1 MEKVNVT
8 INGIKVQVPANYT
21 ILQAAHEAGVKIP
34 TLCYLKDINAIAAC
48 RICLVEA
55 TGVRGLAAACVQQ
68 VAEGMEVK
76 TNTPELRKSRKTT
89 LELMLSNHRMDCLS
103 CVRSNDCEL
112 RQLAQEYGVDQ
123 YAYVGSETLPAEE
136 TVAATTGKKV
146 RCDVCG
152 EVFAEGPAVCPVCG
166 APASTFSAVDEG
178 DMSPR
183 ILRDNSKCILCRRCI
198 AVCQKLQHVAVIG
211 ANDRGFETH
220 VASAFDMPL
229 TSTACVNCGQCVAV
243 CPTGALRER
252 DDTDKVW
259 AALADPTKHVV
270 VGPAPSVRAQLGEY
284 FDYPIGTNVEGKLA
298 ASLRRLGFDKVFD
311 VDTAADVTIMEEGTE
326 LLDRLQNG
334 GALPLLTSC
343 SPGWVKFCE
352 SYYPDMIPN
361 ISSCKSPQQMFG
373 ALIKTYYA
381 EKNGID
387 PKDIFVVSIMPC
399 TAKKFEIA
407 REDMSAAG
415 AGIRDVDVSL
425 TTREL
430 ASMIKRAGIMF
441 RDLPEETFDPAFG
454 VASGAGHIF
463 GATGG
468 VMEAALRTVA
478 EIVTGKPLEKVEFH
492 EVRGVEGIKE
502 AEYDLAGTK
511 VRVAVTSGLTNAK
524 KLLDMVKSGEK
535 DYHFIE
541 VMACPG
547 GCVNGGGQ
555 PHQSGDVRNFMDL
568 RAERAKALYSEDAS
582 MELRKS
588 HENPVVKELYE
599 TYLEKPGSHK
609 AHHILHTSYVARKV
623 Y

>member
-1 MEKVNVT
+1 MENVHVK
-8 INGIKVQVPANYT
+8 INGIEVEVPANYT
-21 ILQAAHEAGVKIP
+21 ILQAAHEAGIRIP

-68 VAEGMEVK
+68 VADGMEVK

-103 CVRSNDCEL
+103 CVRSDDCEL
-112 RQLAQEYGVDQ
+112 RRLAHEYGVDQ
-123 YAYVGSETLPAEE
+123 YKYVGNEELPKAEE
-136 TVAATTGKKV
+136 AAAG
-146 RCDVCG
+146 
-152 EVFAEGPAVCPVCG
+152 
-166 APASTFSAVDEG
+166 AVD
-178 DMSPR
+178 SPR

-198 AVCQKLQHVAVIG
+198 AVCQKNQHVAVIG

-229 TSTACVNCGQCVAV
+229 TETPCVNCGQCVAV

-259 AALADPTKHVV
+259 EALQDPTKTVV
-270 VGPAPSVRAQLGEY
+270 IAPAPSVRAQIGEC
-284 FDYPIGTNVEGKLA
+284 FEYPIGTNVEGKLVA
-298 ASLRRLGFDKVFD
+298 AMRRLGFDKVFD
-311 VDTAADVTIMEEGTE
+311 VDTAADLTIMEEGTE
-326 LLDRLQNG
+326 LLDRLKNG

-343 SPGWVKFCE
+343 SPGWIKFCE
-352 SYYPDMIPN
+352 EYYPDMIPN
-361 ISSCKSPQQMFG
+361 ISSCKSPQGMYG
-373 ALIKTYYA
+373 AMMKTYYS

-387 PKDIFVVSIMPC
+387 PKDLFVVSVMPC
-399 TAKKFEIA
+399 TAKKFEIG
-407 REDMSAAG
+407 RDDMSAAG
-415 AGIRDVDVSL
+415 EGIPDIDVSL

-430 ASMIKRAGIMF
+430 AAMIKRAGIRF
-441 RDLPEETFDPAFG
+441 RDLPDEQFDPAFG
-454 VASGAGHIF
+454 IASGAGHIF

-478 EIVTGKPLEKVEFH
+478 EIVTGKPMENVEFH
-492 EVRGVEGIKE
+492 EVRGLKDIRE

-511 VRVAVTSGLTNAK
+511 VRVAVTSGLENAK

-535 DYHFIE
+535 QYHFIE

-555 PHQSGDVRNFMDL
+555 PHQSGDVRNFTDL
-568 RAERAKALYSEDAS
+568 RAERAKALYSEDAGMS
-582 MELRKS
+582 LRKS

-609 AHHILHTSYVARKV
+609 AHEILHTSYVARKV

>member
-1 MEKVNVT
+1 MENVHVK
-8 INGIKVQVPANYT
+8 INGIEVEVPANYT
-21 ILQAAHEAGVKIP
+21 ILQAAHEAGIRIP

-68 VAEGMEVK
+68 VADGMEVK

-103 CVRSNDCEL
+103 CVRSDDCEL
-112 RQLAQEYGVDQ
+112 RRLAHEYGVDQ
-123 YAYVGSETLPAEE
+123 YKYVGNEELPKAEE
-136 TVAATTGKKV
+136 AAAG
-146 RCDVCG
+146 
-152 EVFAEGPAVCPVCG
+152 
-166 APASTFSAVDEG
+166 AVD
-178 DMSPR
+178 SPR

-198 AVCQKLQHVAVIG
+198 AVCQKNQHVAVIG

-229 TSTACVNCGQCVAV
+229 TETPCVNCGQCVAV

-259 AALADPTKHVV
+259 EALQDPTKTVV
-270 VGPAPSVRAQLGEY
+270 IAPAPSVRAQIGEC
-284 FDYPIGTNVEGKLA
+284 FEYPIGTNVEGKLVA
-298 ASLRRLGFDKVFD
+298 AMRRLGFDKVFD
-311 VDTAADVTIMEEGTE
+311 VDTAADLTIMEEGTE
-326 LLDRLQNG
+326 LLDRLKNG

-343 SPGWVKFCE
+343 SPGWIKFCE
-352 SYYPDMIPN
+352 EYYPDMIPN
-361 ISSCKSPQQMFG
+361 ISSCKSPQGMYG
-373 ALIKTYYA
+373 AMMKTYYA

-387 PKDIFVVSIMPC
+387 PKDLFVVSVMPC
-399 TAKKFEIA
+399 TAKKFEIG
-407 REDMSAAG
+407 RDDMSAAG
-415 AGIRDVDVSL
+415 EGIPDIDVSL

-430 ASMIKRAGIMF
+430 AAMIKRAGIRF
-441 RDLPEETFDPAFG
+441 RDLPDEQFDPAFG
-454 VASGAGHIF
+454 IASGAGHIF
-463 GATGG
+463 GVTGG

-478 EIVTGKPLEKVEFH
+478 EIVTGKPLENVEFH
-492 EVRGVEGIKE
+492 EVRGLKDIRE

-511 VRVAVTSGLTNAK
+511 VRVAVTSGLENAK

-535 DYHFIE
+535 QYHFIE

-555 PHQSGDVRNFMDL
+555 PHQSGDVRNFTDL
-568 RAERAKALYSEDAS
+568 RAERAKALYSEDAGMS
-582 MELRKS
+582 LRKS
-588 HENPVVKELYE
+588 HENPVIKELYE
-599 TYLEKPGSHK
+599 SYLGKPGSHK
-609 AHHILHTSYVARKV
+609 AHEILHTSYVARKV

>member
-1 MEKVNVT
+1 MENVHVK
-8 INGIKVQVPANYT
+8 INGIEVEVPANYT
-21 ILQAAHEAGVKIP
+21 ILQAAHEAGIRIP

-68 VAEGMEVK
+68 VADGMEVK

-103 CVRSNDCEL
+103 CVRSDDCEL
-112 RQLAQEYGVDQ
+112 RRLAHEYGVDQ
-123 YAYVGSETLPAEE
+123 YKYVGNEELPKAEE
-136 TVAATTGKKV
+136 AAAG
-146 RCDVCG
+146 
-152 EVFAEGPAVCPVCG
+152 
-166 APASTFSAVDEG
+166 AVD
-178 DMSPR
+178 SPR

-198 AVCQKLQHVAVIG
+198 AVCQKNQHVAVIG

-229 TSTACVNCGQCVAV
+229 TETPCVNCGQCVAV

-259 AALADPTKHVV
+259 EALQDPTKTVV
-270 VGPAPSVRAQLGEY
+270 IAPAPSVRAQIGEC
-284 FDYPIGTNVEGKLA
+284 FDYPIGTNVEGKLVA
-298 ASLRRLGFDKVFD
+298 AMRRLGFDKVFD
-311 VDTAADVTIMEEGTE
+311 VDTGADLTIMEEGTE
-326 LLDRLQNG
+326 LLDRLKNG

-343 SPGWVKFCE
+343 SPGWIKFCE
-352 SYYPDMIPN
+352 EYYPDMIPN
-361 ISSCKSPQQMFG
+361 ISSCKSPQGMYG
-373 ALIKTYYA
+373 AMMKTYYA

-387 PKDIFVVSIMPC
+387 PKDLFVVSVMPC
-399 TAKKFEIA
+399 TAKKFEIG
-407 REDMSAAG
+407 RDDMSAAG
-415 AGIRDVDVSL
+415 EGIPDIDVSL

-430 ASMIKRAGIMF
+430 AAMIKRAGIRF
-441 RDLPEETFDPAFG
+441 RDLPDEAFDPAFG
-454 VASGAGHIF
+454 IASGAGHIF
-463 GATGG
+463 GVTGG

-478 EIVTGKPLEKVEFH
+478 EIVTGKPLENVEFH
-492 EVRGVEGIKE
+492 EVRGLKDIRE

-511 VRVAVTSGLTNAK
+511 VRVAVTSGLENAK

-535 DYHFIE
+535 QYHFIE

-555 PHQSGDVRNFMDL
+555 PHQSGDVRNFTDL
-568 RAERAKALYSEDAS
+568 RAERAKALYSEDAGMS
-582 MELRKS
+582 LRKS

-609 AHHILHTSYVARKV
+609 AHEILHTSYVARKV

>member
-1 MEKVNVT
+1 MENVHVK
-8 INGIKVQVPANYT
+8 INGIEVEVPANYT
-21 ILQAAHEAGVKIP
+21 ILQAAHEAGIRIP

-68 VAEGMEVK
+68 VADGMEVK

-103 CVRSNDCEL
+103 CVRSDDCEL
-112 RQLAQEYGVDQ
+112 RRLAHEYGVDQ
-123 YAYVGSETLPAEE
+123 YKYVGNEELPKAEE
-136 TVAATTGKKV
+136 AAAG
-146 RCDVCG
+146 
-152 EVFAEGPAVCPVCG
+152 
-166 APASTFSAVDEG
+166 AVD
-178 DMSPR
+178 SPR

-198 AVCQKLQHVAVIG
+198 AVCQKNQHVAVIG

-229 TSTACVNCGQCVAV
+229 TETPCVNCGQCVAV

-259 AALADPTKHVV
+259 EALQDPTKTVV
-270 VGPAPSVRAQLGEY
+270 IAPAPSVRAQIGEC
-284 FDYPIGTNVEGKLA
+284 FEYPIGTNVEGKLVA
-298 ASLRRLGFDKVFD
+298 AMRRLGFDKVFD
-311 VDTAADVTIMEEGTE
+311 VDTAADLTIMEEGTE
-326 LLDRLQNG
+326 LLDRLKNG

-343 SPGWVKFCE
+343 SPGWIKFCE
-352 SYYPDMIPN
+352 EYYPDMIPN
-361 ISSCKSPQQMFG
+361 ISSCKSPQGMYG
-373 ALIKTYYA
+373 AMMKTYYA
-381 EKNGID
+381 ERNGID
-387 PKDIFVVSIMPC
+387 PKDLFVVSVMPC
-399 TAKKFEIA
+399 TAKKFEIG
-407 REDMSAAG
+407 RDDMSAAG
-415 AGIRDVDVSL
+415 EGIPDIDVSL

-430 ASMIKRAGIMF
+430 AAMIKRAGIRF
-441 RDLPEETFDPAFG
+441 RDLPDEQFDPAFG
-454 VASGAGHIF
+454 IASGAGHIF
-463 GATGG
+463 GVTGG

-478 EIVTGKPLEKVEFH
+478 EIVTGKPLENVEFH
-492 EVRGVEGIKE
+492 EVRGLKDIRE

-511 VRVAVTSGLTNAK
+511 VRVAVTSGLENAK

-535 DYHFIE
+535 QYHFIE

-555 PHQSGDVRNFMDL
+555 PHQSGDVRNFTDL
-568 RAERAKALYSEDAS
+568 RAERAKALYSEDAGMS
-582 MELRKS
+582 LRKS

-609 AHHILHTSYVARKV
+609 AHEILHTSYVARKV